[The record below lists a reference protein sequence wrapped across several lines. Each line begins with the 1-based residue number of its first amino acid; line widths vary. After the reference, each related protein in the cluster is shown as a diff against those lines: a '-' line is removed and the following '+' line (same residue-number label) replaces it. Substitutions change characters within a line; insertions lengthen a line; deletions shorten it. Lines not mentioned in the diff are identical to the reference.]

1 MLCDLFRLL
10 WNELVLVAPSNNE
23 RVDSV
28 KSALGTTSLRAVG
41 LKKRLLNSGLDGE
54 KGDPERRR
62 EGVAEACCGVGEKP
76 TVKREVD
83 RGDAL

>member
-1 MLCDLFRLL
+1 
-10 WNELVLVAPSNNE
+10 VLVTPSNNE

-28 KSALGTTSLRAVG
+28 KSALGSTSLRVVG

-62 EGVAEACCGVGEKP
+62 EDVPEGCCGVGEKP
-76 TVKREVD
+76 AAKREVE